1 MSQVLPLRL
10 NVKGCSGAA
19 LPPPGP
25 CSRECRC
32 EETRITLVASYR
44 HTSKPQICPFK
55 QWQEQQKGLF
65 YLKIFNRAGGACS
78 YLHDWKVVVQV
89 GRTCSSPLLDWPLSE
104 NCWHHV
110 IILFLQQL
118 FPIFFLFSGAEHHLK
133 SHIQSGVWE
142 YETNHVRAYL
152 KHIVAFGLHLLCTPW
167 RTVLPFQSSAESSIK
182 MKNNHTR
189 VNPDKTEQSVLGWG
203 KHV

>member
-32 EETRITLVASYR
+32 EETRTTLVASYR

-55 QWQEQQKGLF
+55 QWQDQQKGLF
-65 YLKIFNRAGGACS
+65 CLKIFNRAGGACS

-89 GRTCSSPLLDWPLSE
+89 GRTCSSPLLDRPLFE

-110 IILFLQQL
+110 IIPFLQQL
-118 FPIFFLFSGAEHHLK
+118 FPIFSIFRCRAPFEVPHPIWGVRVWDKPCESVPEAYSGLWSPSPLYPMENSA
-133 SHIQSGVWE
+133 
-142 YETNHVRAYL
+142 
-152 KHIVAFGLHLLCTPW
+152 AFPVFCW
-167 RTVLPFQSSAESSIK
+167 KQYQDEK
-182 MKNNHTR
+182 
-189 VNPDKTEQSVLGWG
+189 
-203 KHV
+203 